1 MSPLPSIRKILC
13 PVDFSDFS
21 METLDEALVLAEK
34 FGAELFILHVI
45 NERLFH
51 DIERMAGRVQ
61 IFNGAL
67 DQAKASL
74 EEERAEMLRKLVA
87 EVGADQ
93 VAHGL
98 RVTIG
103 VPWEKILE
111 DAQAEVVDLIV
122 MGAKGR
128 GSLTRQLR
136 FGSSAEKVFRR
147 AQCRVLFVR

>member
-1 MSPLPSIRKILC
+1 MSPLPPIRNILC
-13 PVDFSDFS
+13 PVDFSDYS
-21 METLDEALVLAEK
+21 HDTLDEALVLAEK
-34 FGAELFILHVI
+34 FGAKLFILHVV

-51 DIERMAGRVQ
+51 DIERMAGRVR
-61 IFNGAL
+61 IFDGAL

-74 EEERAEMLRKLVA
+74 EEERAGMLSQLVV
-87 EVGADQ
+87 EVGADR
-93 VAHGL
+93 VAPDL
-98 RVTIG
+98 KVTIG

-111 DAQAEVVDLIV
+111 EAEGVDLIV

-128 GSLTRQLR
+128 GTLTRQLR

>member
-1 MSPLPSIRKILC
+1 MSPLPAIRKILC
-13 PVDFSDFS
+13 PVDFSDYS
-21 METLDEALVLAEK
+21 VDTLDEALVLAEK
-34 FGAELFILHVI
+34 LGARLFILHVV

-51 DIERMAGRVQ
+51 DIERMAGRIQ

-74 EEERAEMLRKLVA
+74 EEERAGMLTKLVA
-87 EVGADQ
+87 ETGTD
-93 VAHGL
+93 
-98 RVTIG
+98 RVDPNLKVTLG

-111 DAQAEVVDLIV
+111 EAQAEAVDLIV